1 MHTFKHTPLLLIVLF
16 ISSCASTYKS
26 PTVESLTYD
35 SHYEEEGVSLGYRY
49 DFLKSIY
56 KHRSLRRDIQVAAI
70 SISNTSTSDLVFG
83 EDLILTFENGT
94 PIPLLEKDHVFK
106 KLRQRSETHL
116 IYLIFTPMVVP
127 QTGETIRIG
136 YALGPGLAFGNMI
149 WAGRANS
156 KFKAD
161 LAKYDLT
168 NVVIKQGET
177 RYGLIAF
184 KNEQPQVLR
193 FTIK

>member
-1 MHTFKHTPLLLIVLF
+1 MHTFKHTLLLLIVLF

-35 SHYEEEGVSLGYRY
+35 SHYEEEGISLGYRY

-56 KHRSLRRDIQVAAI
+56 KHRSQRRDIRVAAI
-70 SISNTSTSDLVFG
+70 SISNTSTNNLVFG

-94 PIPLLEKDHVFK
+94 PITLLEKDHGFK

-116 IYLIFTPMVVP
+116 IYLVFTPMIVP
-127 QTGETIRIG
+127 QTDEVIRIG
-136 YALGPGLAFGNMI
+136 YVLGPGLAFGNMI

-156 KFKAD
+156 QFKAD
-161 LAKYDLT
+161 LAKYDLS
-168 NVVIKQGET
+168 NAVIKRGET
-177 RYGLIAF
+177 KYGLIAF

-193 FTIK
+193 LMLK